1 MSEKTIL
8 VWFRNDLRIH
18 DNEILVEA
26 LRKADK
32 VLPVFCFDNF
42 YFKITRYGTRKTGDF
57 RTRFLLE
64 AVADLRKTLQQHGAE
79 LIVRSG
85 DPVDI
90 IPQLAEEYHVSE
102 VYHHREVAFEE
113 TDISAKVEA
122 VLWKKKLNL
131 KHFIGH
137 TFYHKEDLPF
147 PIKDIPDVFTTFRKK
162 VERDSSIRPCFETP
176 GNISIPP
183 IDHPG
188 EIPTLQQLGFDE
200 PVDDSRAVLHFKGG
214 ETEALKRLHEYFWE
228 SDCLK
233 TYKTTRNGLL
243 GADYSSKFSPWLSVG
258 CLSVRQVYWEVKRY
272 EQERGANDSTYW
284 LIFELLW
291 RDYFRFM
298 FKKYGNQFFKAGGFK
313 GQAPE
318 VVPHEDELFEKWKAG
333 ETGVPF
339 IDANMRELNAT
350 GFMSNRGRQNVA
362 SFLVKDLKVN
372 WTKGAAYFEEKL
384 IDYSPASNWGN
395 WAYVAGVGNDPRE
408 NRHLNVIKQ
417 AIEYDPKGEYVKTWI
432 PELTMIPA
440 KLVQTPF
447 FLTEADLKLYKV
459 ELGVNYPKLIINLAV
474 TSINDKGATLFA

>member
-1 MSEKTIL
+1 M
-8 VWFRNDLRIH
+8 
-18 DNEILVEA
+18 
-26 LRKADK
+26 
-32 VLPVFCFDNF
+32 FC
-42 YFKITRYGTRKTGDF
+42 KHRGT
-57 RTRFLLE
+57 
-64 AVADLRKTLQQHGAE
+64 
-79 LIVRSG
+79 
-85 DPVDI
+85 
-90 IPQLAEEYHVSE
+90 
-102 VYHHREVAFEE
+102 
-113 TDISAKVEA
+113 
-122 VLWKKKLNL
+122 
-131 KHFIGH
+131 
-137 TFYHKEDLPF
+137 
-147 PIKDIPDVFTTFRKK
+147 
-162 VERDSSIRPCFETP
+162 
-176 GNISIPP
+176 ISIPP

>member
-18 DNEILVEA
+18 DNEILLEA
-26 LRKADK
+26 IRKADK
-32 VLPVFCFDNF
+32 VLPVYCFDPF
-42 YFKITRYGTRKTGDF
+42 YFKTTRYGTLKTGNF
-57 RTRFLLE
+57 RARFLLE
-64 AVADLRKTLQQHGAE
+64 SVADLRRTLRELGGE
-79 LIVRSG
+79 LIIRTG
-85 DPVDI
+85 DPAEI
-90 IPQLAEEYHVSE
+90 IPQLAEQYHVSE

-113 TDISAKVEA
+113 TDISSRLETA
-122 VLWKKKLNL
+122 LWKTRLNL

-147 PIKDIPDVFTTFRKK
+147 PIKDIPDVFNTFRKK

-176 GNISIPP
+176 TQVPVP
-183 IDHPG
+183 VIDDAG
-188 EIPTLQQLGFDE
+188 EIPNLQQLGFDE
-200 PVDDSRAVLHFKGG
+200 PVDDSRAVMHFTGG
-214 ETEALKRLHEYFWE
+214 ETEALKHLHEYFWE
-228 SDCLK
+228 TDRLK
-233 TYKTTRNGLL
+233 TYKATRNGLL
-243 GADYSSKFSPWLSVG
+243 GAGYSSKFSPWLSVG

-272 EQERGANDSTYW
+272 EHERGANDSTYW
-284 LIFELLW
+284 LILELLW

-313 GQAPE
+313 GEAPE
-318 VVPHEDELFEKWKAG
+318 VAANEDELFEKWKAG

-417 AIEYDPKGEYVKTWI
+417 ATEFDPKGEYVKTWI
-432 PELTMIPA
+432 PELSLIPG
-440 KLVQTPF
+440 KLIHTPF
-447 FLTEADLKLYKV
+447 FLSAAELNLYKIQP
-459 ELGVNYPKLIINLAV
+459 GVNYPQLIIAPV
-474 TSINDKGATLFA
+474 WPSVNDKNATLFT

>member
-18 DNEILVEA
+18 DNEILLEA
-26 LRKADK
+26 IRKADK
-32 VLPVFCFDNF
+32 VLPVYCFDPF
-42 YFKITRYGTRKTGDF
+42 YFKTTRYGTLKTGNF
-57 RTRFLLE
+57 RARFLLE
-64 AVADLRKTLQQHGAE
+64 AVADLRQTLREHGAE
-79 LIVRSG
+79 LIVRIG
-85 DPVDI
+85 DPVEVI
-90 IPQLAEEYHVSE
+90 TQLVEQYHISE

-113 TDISAKVEA
+113 TDISSKLEA
-122 VLWKKKLNL
+122 ALWKIKLNL

-162 VERDSSIRPCFETP
+162 VERDSNIRSSFETP
-176 GNISIPP
+176 GAISTPV
-183 IDHPG
+183 IDDAG
-188 EIPTLQQLGFDE
+188 EIPTLAQLGFEE
-200 PVDDSRAVLHFKGG
+200 PVDDSRAVMRFKGG
-214 ETEALKRLHEYFWE
+214 ETEALKHLHEYFWGT
-228 SDCLK
+228 DRLK
-233 TYKTTRNGLL
+233 TYKQTRNGLL
-243 GADYSSKFSPWLSVG
+243 GAGYSSKFSPWLAIG

-272 EQERGANDSTYW
+272 EHDRGANDSTYW

-313 GQAPE
+313 GEAPE
-318 VVPHEDELFEKWKAG
+318 VAPNQDELFEQWKAG
-333 ETGVPF
+333 QTGVPF

-408 NRHLNVIKQ
+408 NRYFNVIKQ
-417 AIEYDPKGEYVKTWI
+417 AAEFDPKGEYVKTWI
-432 PELTMIPA
+432 PELALIPA

-447 FLTEADLKLYKV
+447 FLSEAELDSYKV
-459 ELGVNYPKLIINLAV
+459 CLGENYPKLIIPSV
-474 TSINDKGATLFA
+474 WPSINDKSATLLS